1 MPFQKITPKFINK
14 MFILGDINDNFI
26 QIACQIISLY

>member
-14 MFILGDINDNFI
+14 IFILDEINDDFI
-26 QIACQIISLY
+26 QIAC